1 MNALTCEQVE
11 QQLDLL
17 AAGEC
22 DLPTRRALE
31 RHLEDCASCSASYR
45 ERQLL
50 QGMLDLHY
58 NETSRLQRLHE
69 RIEEADRPVLRF
81 RPRVLPFVKRFAS
94 LAALLLVAVG
104 LMLAFPHSEM
114 GQPEVQMGAAV
125 VSSVGGAEA
134 MKVAP
139 AVRVVAD
146 TQAQERIT
154 LPASQSGPGFRKELM
169 EAKHNEKVIAPP
181 ALGLA
186 VEVKNTR
193 SRPVQVQFDN
203 DTELLLDVTGPGVV
217 RLPAPPGTEPR
228 FLLPRTLRLL
238 LDEGCEGFTLTI
250 DRLESGS
257 RRHLEYVYLTEP
269 GEYTLTVRLRVRIDN
284 RLEVLTK
291 GPIRVRVTD
300 GRP

>member
-1 MNALTCEQVE
+1 MNAMTCEQVE

-31 RHLEDCASCSASYR
+31 RHLEDCAACSASYR
-45 ERQLL
+45 ESQLL
-50 QGMLDLHY
+50 QGMLDLHW
-58 NETSRLQRLHE
+58 NEASRLQRLHE
-69 RIEEADRPVLRF
+69 RIEEADRPVLRI
-81 RPRVLPFVKRFAS
+81 RPRVMPFVKRFGS

-104 LMLAFPHSEM
+104 LMLVFPRGETD
-114 GQPEVQMGAAV
+114 QPEVEMGAAV
-125 VSSVGGAEA
+125 VRSVGEAEA

-139 AVRVVAD
+139 AVRMADAHLQEAVA
-146 TQAQERIT
+146 
-154 LPASQSGPGFRKELM
+154 LPAHQSGAGFRRDLLD
-169 EAKHNEKVIAPP
+169 AKHNQKLIAPP
-181 ALGLA
+181 ALGLT
-186 VEVKNTR
+186 VELKKTR
-193 SRPVQVQFDN
+193 SRPVEVQLDD
-203 DTELLLDVTGPGVV
+203 DTELRLDVDGPGVM

-228 FLLPRTLRLL
+228 FLLPQTLRLRL
-238 LDEGCEGFTLTI
+238 GEGCDGFTLSI

-269 GEYTLTVRLRVRIDN
+269 GEYVLTARLRVRIDN
-284 RLEVLTK
+284 RPEVLTT